1 MYSWEEFEALVGCAI
16 GSHSDDPEVA
26 KTQFYQSSTVA
37 HADSAI
43 KKANLA
49 ELKTAADFNRE
60 QEEKK

>member
-1 MYSWEEFEALVGCAI
+1 MGCAI

-37 HADSAI
+37 HADNAI